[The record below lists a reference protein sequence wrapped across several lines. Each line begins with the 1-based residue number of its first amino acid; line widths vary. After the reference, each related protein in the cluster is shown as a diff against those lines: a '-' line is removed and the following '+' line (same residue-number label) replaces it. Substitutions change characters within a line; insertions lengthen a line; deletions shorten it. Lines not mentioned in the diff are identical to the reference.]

1 MNELKKICCDREMDE
16 VIGFDAGDIPFRSG
30 WYCLQCKSFVQ
41 AILRERVVK
50 EEPYLDHI
58 RE

>member
-1 MNELKKICCDREMDE
+1 MDE
-16 VIGFDAGDIPFRSG
+16 VIGFDASDIPFRSG
-30 WYCLQCKSFVQ
+30 WYCLECKSFVQ